1 MMMKTMKL
9 MLGVTLMV
17 ASAVLVGACSDSDAR
32 PISVPDSGQTS
43 TGLSTN
49 FASRCARCHGTT
61 AKGMERYPALP
72 GNLDVETFIATVRV
86 GRKEM
91 PFFDASQ
98 ISDAELRSDY
108 DWMKS
113 KL

>member
-1 MMMKTMKL
+1 MKTMKMKM
-9 MLGVTLMV
+9 MLGVTLMM
-17 ASAVLVGACSDSDAR
+17 ASTVLVGACSDSDAR

-43 TGLSTN
+43 SGLSTN

-72 GNLDVETFIATVRV
+72 GTLDVESFIAVVRA

-98 ISDAELRSDY
+98 ISDVELRSDY